1 MSDAY
6 EGRDKLKDVHTT
18 PAATRL
24 ALKLVKQQL
33 GPLCEVG
40 GRGGGRRDCARGGGA
55 AAGGDDAA
63 CTAAAAPTSW
73 VGCVHHA
80 CAHGAAAAG
89 VAGGRVHR
97 LGSVAHKPPRS

>member
-63 CTAAAAPTSW
+63 CTAAAARFGSLI
-73 VGCVHHA
+73 VRAIALASGD
-80 CAHGAAAAG
+80 
-89 VAGGRVHR
+89 GGPYWF
-97 LGSVAHKPPRS
+97 PPRPPRP